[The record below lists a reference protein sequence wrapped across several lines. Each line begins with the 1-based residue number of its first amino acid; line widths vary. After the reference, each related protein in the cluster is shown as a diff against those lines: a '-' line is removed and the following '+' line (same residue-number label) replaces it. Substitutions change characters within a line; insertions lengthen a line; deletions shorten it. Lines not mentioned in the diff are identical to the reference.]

1 MNNYNINILSWF
13 VPAGV
18 FALLLFGSCEREL
31 ADLEPATY
39 GTNPNVFIDGFS
51 GGLDYAAFGGSVL
64 TAFNVDNEVTLNN
77 SSASM
82 RFEVPDYGDPR
93 GSYAGGTYF
102 TGVGRDLSGYNALT
116 FWAKASKDATLDV
129 VGFGN
134 DLGANKYQVS
144 VNGLKLN
151 TNWKQY
157 ILPIP
162 DPSKLSIERGMFF
175 YSEGPED
182 EKGYTFWIDEVKF
195 EKLGTITPPVSS
207 ILNGQ
212 DEVVSSET
220 GATITL
226 TGLTTTTN
234 LPNGINQSVTP
245 SPYYYSFTSSNTAV
259 ATVSETGIVTV
270 LGAGDAIITAQ
281 MGNLPVLGSLT
292 INSIGAPIQPTV
304 AAPTPTVDASKVISM
319 FSNAYT
325 NVTVDTWNTRWLYS
339 TAEESYIQIAGDD
352 VIRYRNLN
360 FVGIEFSSQTIDATN
375 MTHFHLDIWT
385 PDPTNAPK
393 SFKVLLVDFGANN
406 TYGGGD
412 DASHE
417 VTITAPTLSTESWVS
432 INIPLTN
439 FTGLTSRAN
448 LAQLVLSGDLPNI
461 YLDNVYF
468 YNNGTPPTVPTTA
481 APTPTDSPA
490 NVIAVFSDAFTNIS
504 GTNLNPNW
512 GQSTLV
518 TQVAIAG
525 NNTLK
530 YAGLNYQGIQLGSN
544 QNVSTKQFLHLDYWT
559 ANSSSLKVY
568 IISPGPVETPYT
580 LTVPTTGWASIDI
593 PLTAF
598 APVALNNLMQL
609 KFDGN
614 GDIYLD
620 NIYFK

>member
-1 MNNYNINILSWF
+1 MNKYIPNMLSRL
-13 VPAGV
+13 VAVGI
-18 FALLLFGSCEREL
+18 FATLLFGCERDMT
-31 ADLEPATY
+31 DLEPATY
-39 GTNPNVFIDGFS
+39 ATNPEVFIDGFS
-51 GGLDYAAFGGSVL
+51 GGLNYAAFSGSVP
-64 TAFNVDNEVTLNN
+64 TAFNIDNEVTLNN
-77 SSASM
+77 SSAAM

-93 GSYAGGTYF
+93 GAYAGGTYF

-116 FWAKASKDATLDV
+116 FWAKASKNATLDV

-144 VNGLKLN
+144 VNGLNMN

-182 EKGYTFWIDEVKF
+182 QQGYTFWIDEVKF
-195 EKLGTITPPVSS
+195 EKLGTITPPIAS

-220 GATITL
+220 GASITL
-226 TGLTTTTN
+226 TGLTTTIN
-234 LPNGINQSVTP
+234 LPNGINQNATA
-245 SPYYYSFTSSNTAV
+245 SPYYYTFASSNTAV
-259 ATVSETGIVTV
+259 ATVSEAGVVTV
-270 LGAGDAIITAQ
+270 LGAGDAVITAQ
-281 MGNLPVLGSLT
+281 MGDLPAVGSLT
-292 INSIGAPIQPTV
+292 INSIGTPIQPTV
-304 AAPTPTVDASKVISM
+304 AAPTPTVDAAKVISM
-319 FSNAYT
+319 FSNAYD
-325 NVTVDTWNTRWLYS
+325 NVPIDTWNTHWLYS
-339 TAEESYIQIAGDD
+339 TAEEFYLQIAGDD

-393 SFKVLLVDFGANN
+393 SFKVLLVDFGADN

-417 VTITAPTLSTESWVS
+417 VSITAPTLSTESWVS
-432 INIPLTN
+432 LNIPLTN
-439 FTGLTSRAN
+439 FTGLTGKAH

-490 NVIAVFSDAFTNIS
+490 NVIAVFSDAFANIS

-512 GQSTLV
+512 GQSTVV

-559 ANSSSLKVY
+559 ANSTLLKVY

>member
-1 MNNYNINILSWF
+1 MNKYIPNMLSR
-13 VPAGV
+13 VVAVGI
-18 FALLLFGSCEREL
+18 FATLLFGCERDMT
-31 ADLEPATY
+31 DLEPATY
-39 GTNPNVFIDGFS
+39 STNPEVFIDGFS
-51 GGLDYAAFGGSVL
+51 GGLNYAAFSGSVPA
-64 TAFNVDNEVTLNN
+64 AFNVDNEVTLNN

-82 RFEVPDYGDPR
+82 RFEVPNYGDPR
-93 GSYAGGTYF
+93 GAYAGGTYF

-116 FWAKASKDATLDV
+116 FWAKASKNATLDV

-144 VNGLKLN
+144 VNGLNMN

-182 EKGYTFWIDEVKF
+182 QQGYTFWIDEVKF
-195 EKLGTITPPVSS
+195 EKLGTITPPTAS

-220 GATITL
+220 GANITL
-226 TGLTTTTN
+226 TGLNTTIN
-234 LPNGINQSVTP
+234 LPNGINQNATA
-245 SPYYYSFTSSNTAV
+245 SPYYYTFASSNTAV
-259 ATVSETGIVTV
+259 ATVSEAGVVTV
-270 LGAGDAIITAQ
+270 VGAGDAVITAQ
-281 MGNLPVLGSLT
+281 MGDLPAVGSLT
-292 INSIGAPIQPTV
+292 INSIGTPIQPTV

-319 FSNAYT
+319 FSNAYD
-325 NVTVDTWNTRWLYS
+325 NVTIDTWNTHWLYS
-339 TAEESYIQIAGDD
+339 TAEESFIQIAGDD

-393 SFKVLLVDFGANN
+393 SFKALLVDFGANN

-412 DASHE
+412 DVSHE
-417 VTITAPTLSTESWVS
+417 VSITAPTLSTENWVS
-432 INIPLTN
+432 LNIPLTN
-439 FTGLTSRAN
+439 FTGLTSKAH

-481 APTPTDSPA
+481 APTPTDNPA
-490 NVIAVFSDAFTNIS
+490 NVIAVFSNAFTNIA
-504 GTNLNPNW
+504 GTDLNPNW
-512 GQSTLV
+512 GQSTVV
-518 TQVAIAG
+518 TQVVIAG

-530 YAGLNYQGIQLGSN
+530 YTGLNYQGIQLGSN

-559 ANSSSLKVY
+559 ANSSALKVY
-568 IISPGPVETPYT
+568 LISPGPVETPYT
-580 LTVPTTGWASIDI
+580 LTVPSSGWASIDI
-593 PLTAF
+593 PLTSF
-598 APVALNNLMQL
+598 APVALNNIIQL

>member
-1 MNNYNINILSWF
+1 MNKYIPNMLSR
-13 VPAGV
+13 VVAVGI
-18 FALLLFGSCEREL
+18 FATLLFGCERDMT
-31 ADLEPATY
+31 DLEPATY
-39 GTNPNVFIDGFS
+39 STNPEVFIDGFS
-51 GGLDYAAFGGSVL
+51 GGLNYAAFSGSVPA
-64 TAFNVDNEVTLNN
+64 AFNVDNEVTLNN

-82 RFEVPDYGDPR
+82 RFEVPNYGDPR
-93 GSYAGGTYF
+93 GAYAGGTYF

-116 FWAKASKDATLDV
+116 FWAKASKNATLDV

-144 VNGLKLN
+144 VNGLNMN

-182 EKGYTFWIDEVKF
+182 QQGYTFWIDEVKF
-195 EKLGTITPPVSS
+195 EKLGTITPPTAS

-212 DEVVSSET
+212 DEVASSET
-220 GATITL
+220 GANITL
-226 TGLTTTTN
+226 TGLNTTIN
-234 LPNGINQSVTP
+234 LPNGINQNATA
-245 SPYYYSFTSSNTAV
+245 SPYYYTFASSNTAV
-259 ATVSETGIVTV
+259 ATVSEAGVVTV
-270 LGAGDAIITAQ
+270 VGAGDAVITAQ
-281 MGNLPVLGSLT
+281 MGDLPAVGSLT
-292 INSIGAPIQPTV
+292 INSIGTPIQPTV

-319 FSNAYT
+319 FSNAYD
-325 NVTVDTWNTRWLYS
+325 NVTIDTWNTHWLYS
-339 TAEESYIQIAGDD
+339 TAEESFIQIAGDD

-393 SFKVLLVDFGANN
+393 SFKALLVDFGANN

-412 DASHE
+412 DVSHE
-417 VTITAPTLSTESWVS
+417 VTITAPTLSTENWVS
-432 INIPLTN
+432 LNIPLTN
-439 FTGLTSRAN
+439 FTGLTSKAH

-468 YNNGTPPTVPTTA
+468 YNNDTPATIPTTA

-490 NVIAVFSDAFTNIS
+490 NVIAVFSDAFTNIA

-512 GQSTLV
+512 GQSTVV

-530 YAGLNYQGIQLGSN
+530 YTGLNYQGIQLGSN

-559 ANSSSLKVY
+559 ANSSALKVY
-568 IISPGPVETPYT
+568 LISPGPVETPYT
-580 LTVPTTGWASIDI
+580 LTVPSSGWASIDI
-593 PLTAF
+593 PLTSF
-598 APVALNNLMQL
+598 APVALNNIIQL

>member
-1 MNNYNINILSWF
+1 MNNSTFYILGCLAS
-13 VPAGV
+13 VGI
-18 FALLLFGSCEREL
+18 FALLSSGCERDI

-39 GTNPNVFIDGFS
+39 ATNPEVFIDGFS
-51 GGLDYAAFGGSVL
+51 GGLNYAAFSGSVP
-64 TAFNVDNEVTLNN
+64 TAFNVDNEVTFDN
-77 SSASM
+77 SSAAM

-93 GSYAGGTYF
+93 GAYAGGTYF

-134 DLGANKYQVS
+134 DLGANRYQVS
-144 VNGLKLN
+144 ANGLTIN

-162 DPSKLSIERGMFF
+162 DPSKLTIERGMFF
-175 YSEGPED
+175 YSEGPEN

-195 EKLGTITPPVSS
+195 EKLGTITPPSS
-207 ILNGQ
+207 NILNGQ
-212 DEVVSSET
+212 DEVVTSET

-234 LPNGINQSVTP
+234 LPNGINQSVDAT
-245 SPYYYSFTSSNTAV
+245 PYYYTFASSNTAV
-259 ATVSETGIVTV
+259 ATVNEAGVVTV
-270 LGAGDAIITAQ
+270 VGAGDAIITAQ
-281 MGNLPVLGSLT
+281 MGGIAVSGSLT
-292 INSIGAPIQPTV
+292 INSIGLPIQPTI

-325 NVTVDTWNTRWLYS
+325 NVQVDTWNTHWLYS
-339 TAEESYIQIAGDD
+339 TAEESFIQIADDD

-385 PDPTNAPK
+385 PDPTTAPK
-393 SFKVLLVDFGANN
+393 SFKVLLVDFGPNN

-417 VTITAPTLSTESWVS
+417 VTITAPVLATESWVS
-432 INIPLTN
+432 LNIPLTN
-439 FTGLTSRAN
+439 FTGLTSRAH

-468 YNNGTPPTVPTTA
+468 YNSATPPAVPTTA
-481 APTPTDSPA
+481 APTPTDNPA
-490 NVIAVFSDAFTNIS
+490 NVIAVFSDAFTNIPA
-504 GTNLNPNW
+504 TNLNPNW
-512 GQSTLV
+512 GQSTVV

-530 YAGLNYQGIQLGSN
+530 YTGLNYQGIQLGSN

-559 ANSSSLKVY
+559 ANSSALKVY

-580 LTVPTTGWASIDI
+580 LTVPSSGWTSIDI
-593 PLTAF
+593 PLSSFT
-598 APVALNNLMQL
+598 PVALNNLMQL